1 MDDELLH
8 ILFEIDRIFDYLM
21 DRNFKKINNLNKNYP
36 YMDHLDYVYELEII
50 KEEYLF
56 QLNELMTYTRA
67 LKDKIENG

>member
-1 MDDELLH
+1 MDNELIH

-21 DRNFKKINNLNKNYP
+21 DRNIKKINNLNKNYP
-36 YMDHLDYVYELEII
+36 YMDHLDYVYELDII

-56 QLNELMTYTRA
+56 QLYELMTYTRA